1 MKMEHTVSNRKVI
14 IVGITKK
21 NEPEM
26 GSLQFVLITFTEVRT
41 D

>member
-1 MKMEHTVSNRKVI
+1 MKMEHTESDRKVI

-26 GSLQFVLITFTEVRT
+26 SSFQFVLMTFIEVRS